1 MLDEKRIKEAQ
12 SNIKSYLVEGLMTKQ
27 LFDKKIFDVLSN
39 NAHESLETANFLSKN
54 NKSPLWIIVC
64 SYYSMFYIAN
74 AVLYK
79 IGYKVGDKIAHK
91 VTSDALIVFVKD
103 KLKQSLI
110 EDYEEAKEEALLLA
124 KSRAE
129 SVIENFDFERK
140 KRSFIQYQTKETEKT
155 SKSQTSLNRAKEF
168 MAEMEKLLL

>member
-12 SNIKSYLVEGLMTKQ
+12 SNIKSYLNEGLITKQ
-27 LFDKKIFDVLSN
+27 SFENKIFEILSN
-39 NAHESLETANFLSKN
+39 NANESLETANFLSKN
-54 NKSPLWIIVC
+54 NKSSLWIIVC

-79 IGYKVGDKIAHK
+79 IGYKVGDKISHK

-103 KLKQSLI
+103 KLRNSLI

-124 KSRAE
+124 KNKAE
-129 SVIENFDFERK
+129 SLVENFDFERE
-140 KRSFIQYQTKETEKT
+140 KRSFIQYQTREIDKI
-155 SKSQTSLNRAKEF
+155 SKSQTSLKRAKEF
-168 MAEMEKLLL
+168 MVEMNKLLL

>member
-12 SNIKSYLVEGLMTKQ
+12 SNIRSYLAEGLITKQ
-27 LFDKKIFDVLSN
+27 NFEKKIFDVLSN

-79 IGYKVGDKIAHK
+79 IGYKVGDKISHK

-103 KLKQSLI
+103 KLKKSLI
-110 EDYEEAKEEALLLA
+110 ENYEEVKEEALLLA
-124 KSRAE
+124 KNKAE
-129 SVIENFDFERK
+129 NLVENFDFERE
-140 KRSFIQYQTKETEKT
+140 KRSFIQYQTKEIEKY

-168 MAEMEKLLL
+168 MVEIEKLLL